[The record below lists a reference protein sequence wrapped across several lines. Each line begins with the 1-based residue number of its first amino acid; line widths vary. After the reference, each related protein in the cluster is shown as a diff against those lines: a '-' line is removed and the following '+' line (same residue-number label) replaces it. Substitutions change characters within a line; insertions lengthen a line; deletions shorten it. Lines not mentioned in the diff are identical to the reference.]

1 MLQISGDL
9 SVYTK
14 SIRVSEKIGLPRVWE
29 ADSYA
34 EICLI
39 FYKDGTN
46 CSTEFHELYI
56 LASSEVNALFMKS
69 FIVVPALAAAIAT
82 LP

>member
-1 MLQISGDL
+1 MQQNSGDL

-14 SIRVSEKIGLPRVWE
+14 SIRLSEKIGLPRVWE
-29 ADSYA
+29 ADSDA

-39 FYKDGTN
+39 FYKNGTN

-56 LASSEVNALFMKS
+56 LASSDANALFMKS
-69 FIVVPALAAAIAT
+69 FMVVPVLAAAIAI